1 MSEWK
6 YESDYTR
13 PQKYL
18 KTIYILKKHKMG
30 GKMEDNFSRN
40 EEDEF
45 LEEIDELNL
54 DD

>member
-1 MSEWK
+1 M
-6 YESDYTR
+6 R
-13 PQKYL
+13 
-18 KTIYILKKHKMG
+18 G
-30 GKMEDNFSRN
+30 RKMEDDFSQN

>member
-1 MSEWK
+1 M
-6 YESDYTR
+6 R
-13 PQKYL
+13 
-18 KTIYILKKHKMG
+18 G
-30 GKMEDNFSRN
+30 GNMEDDFSRN